1 MRTLA
6 LVLLLSIPAAAAEP
20 AWDAQVSEVRQALG
34 SAFAAAAQDC
44 GSPLAAVSAAAAED
58 AASACQGFKRA
69 LRFMAEQ
76 GAAPKTPVKIII
88 ADRFPQRYD
97 KYGVD
102 NMHGF
107 YDTDT
112 REVYLKS
119 YRRFAQ
125 TPPENTPLG
134 VSPSRELWV
143 SYIAHEVG
151 HHISVEAY
159 AGPARLIPHAQG
171 EYISYSLQLATMD
184 AGLREELVSR
194 YRKDGRGG
202 FESAD
207 QINMTLHDMDPQAFA
222 VKSYLFF
229 ATDAGKAALRGMLA
243 GKVPDS
249 PF

>member
-1 MRTLA
+1 MRPLA
-6 LVLLLSIPAAAAEP
+6 LALLLAAPAAAAP
-20 AWDAQVSEVRQALG
+20 SWDSQISQAGEALQ
-34 SAFAAAAQDC
+34 SSFAAAAQDC
-44 GSPLAAVSAAAAED
+44 GSPLVSVSAGTPED
-58 AASACQGFKRA
+58 AALACQGFKRA
-69 LRFMAEQ
+69 LRFMTEQ
-76 GAAPKTPVKIII
+76 GAAPKTPVKIIL
-88 ADRFPQRYD
+88 ADRFPERYA
-97 KYGVD
+97 KYGVE

-112 REVYLKS
+112 HEVYLKS

-134 VSPSRELWV
+134 ISPSRELLT

-151 HHISVEAY
+151 HHISVQAY
-159 AGPARLIPHAQG
+159 AGTARLIPHAQG

-184 AGLREELVSR
+184 AGLREELVGR

-202 FESAD
+202 FESPD
-207 QINMTLHDMDPQAFA
+207 QIGMTLHDMDPQAFA

-229 ATDAGKAALRGMLA
+229 ATDAGKDPLRGMLA

-249 PF
+249 GL